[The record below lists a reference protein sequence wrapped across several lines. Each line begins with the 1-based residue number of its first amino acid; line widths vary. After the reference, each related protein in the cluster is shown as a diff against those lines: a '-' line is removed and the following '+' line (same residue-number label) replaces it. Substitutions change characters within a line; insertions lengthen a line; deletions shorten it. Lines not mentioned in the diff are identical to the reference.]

1 MSSSKRPVSILILA
15 CAYLAVG
22 AIGFVFHFR
31 LHELLALQRDSI
43 LIEVTE
49 LLAILS
55 GAFLLRGQ
63 NWSRW
68 LALAWM
74 GFHVA
79 ISVYEPRQ
87 LAIHS
92 LLLAV
97 IAWILFRPSA
107 ARYFRDKGGGERQ
120 T

>member
-1 MSSSKRPVSILILA
+1 VSSSKRPVSIVILA
-15 CAYLAVG
+15 CVYLAVG

-31 LHELLALQRDSI
+31 LHELLALQRDTI
-43 LIEVTE
+43 LVEVTE

-74 GFHVA
+74 GFHVV
-79 ISVYEPRQ
+79 ISFPVVRQ
-87 LAIHS
+87 LLVHS
-92 LLLAV
+92 LLFAV
-97 IAWILFRPSA
+97 IAWILFRPNA
-107 ARYFRDKGGGERQ
+107 ARYFRGERQ